1 MKKQADLA
9 EWAEEG
15 SPRPGDEP
23 AISRKPFPSS
33 HSGLIYFMVTLYAL
47 AFMSQQP
54 TKLFWVKTVTES
66 KGDAEQSYATFTS
79 FLALLQLVGSL
90 FSGAL
95 VDRWGAKK
103 VMLLS
108 LGASTLVYALTAN
121 ASTLLGLFLAGLPSV
136 LQHAMLAAR
145 SYLTATLDNSQH
157 ATALGRLAIAYGVG
171 MVLGPYLGGLLAA
184 QSLAL
189 AALAAAAL
197 SLATALMIWVGL
209 PEARVEDRAEG
220 SGSGS
225 GAAGATEKRAPITY
239 LALLAL
245 PGIQPA
251 LLLKTAF
258 FLSSQLFQSVLT
270 LLAVERFALGPEGM
284 GTVLSL
290 VGASSALANLLP
302 PLLAGVPLGT
312 TLIAS
317 SLACAA
323 SIFAVGLL
331 PPTATLGV
339 YLLCVPQAMSGALFA
354 TMQST
359 QMTVMVP
366 PTLQGSLSAFDMA
379 ARYTV
384 GIFTPF
390 FAQALLTHAGHFAA
404 SALPAAIMAGVAA
417 AATLV

>member
-1 MKKQADLA
+1 MKT

-15 SPRPGDEP
+15 SPRPGDESP
-23 AISRKPFPSS
+23 RKPFPPS
-33 HSGLIYFMVTLYAL
+33 HNGLIYCMVTLYAL

-145 SYLTATLDNSQH
+145 SYLTATLDNSLH

-225 GAAGATEKRAPITY
+225 SSSAPGATEKRVTY

-417 AATLV
+417 AATLF